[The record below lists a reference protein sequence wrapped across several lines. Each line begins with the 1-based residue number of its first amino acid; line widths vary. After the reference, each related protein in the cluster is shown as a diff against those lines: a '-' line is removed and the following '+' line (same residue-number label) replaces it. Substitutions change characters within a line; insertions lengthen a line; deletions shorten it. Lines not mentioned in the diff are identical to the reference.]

1 MRKFGVAGLG
11 LIGGS
16 IAFALKKQGY
26 RVVGVENDPDVSA
39 FALKNGIVDE
49 IGGIADLRGAET
61 VFVCVPVWKTREVAE
76 KVIAEVGTDTLVTDV
91 ASVKGVMKGIGGRFV
106 GGHPMA
112 GTEKSGIAAARAHL
126 FENAFYA
133 IVPYENSDEADVK
146 YLAELVKSFGA
157 KPVIMT
163 ADEHDGRVSEI
174 SHLPHIIAYALAG
187 YALKADGFAGT
198 GFMDTTRIAAS
209 DPGFWTE
216 VAFLN
221 RDNLLRDARGYEK
234 EFDKYVVALENGDRK
249 GLYDLIAAAKEKR
262 EALASR
268 RVYLDEYT
276 LDLDVRDEP
285 GAIARVSKLL
295 ADNEIN
301 ISGIQIINSREGVG
315 GALRIAIR
323 SEAEYERAKSLLL
336 KNDGTEDKK

>member
-16 IAFALKKQGY
+16 IASALKKQGC

-39 FALKNGIVDE
+39 FALSGGIVDE
-49 IGGIADLRGAET
+49 IGGVEALRGSEA
-61 VFVCVPVWKTREVAE
+61 VFVCVPLGVTREATE
-76 KVIAEVGTDTLVTDV
+76 KIIAAVGDETLVTDV
-91 ASVKGVMKGIGGRFV
+91 ASVKGMMTGVGGRFV

-133 IVPYENSDEADVK
+133 VVPYENTSEADVK
-146 YLAELVKSFGA
+146 YMCELVRSFGA
-157 KPVIMT
+157 KPVVMS
-163 ADEHDGRVSEI
+163 AAEHDGRASEV
-174 SHLPHIIAYALAG
+174 SHLPHIIAYALTG

-198 GFMDTTRIAAS
+198 GFTDTTRIAAS
-209 DPGFWTE
+209 DPGLWTD

-221 RDNLLRDARGYEK
+221 RDNLLRDMRGYEK
-234 EFDKYVVALENGDRK
+234 EFSKYVTALENGDRE
-249 GLYDLIAAAKEKR
+249 GLRGLIAAAREKR
-262 EALASR
+262 EALTLR
-268 RVYLDEYT
+268 RVYQNEYT
-276 LDLDVRDEP
+276 LDLDVKDRP
-285 GAIARVSKLL
+285 GAIAKVSELL
-295 ADNEIN
+295 AENGVN

-323 SEAEYERAKSLLL
+323 SEAEYEAAKRLLREP
-336 KNDGTEDKK
+336 NATEDKK

>member
-39 FALKNGIVDE
+39 FALKNGVVDE
-49 IGGIADLRGAET
+49 IGGIGDLRGAET
-61 VFVCVPVWKTREVAE
+61 VFVCVPVWKTREVVE
-76 KVIAEVGTDTLVTDV
+76 KIVAEVGNDTLVTDV
-91 ASVKGVMKGIGGRFV
+91 ASVKGELKGINGRFI

-133 IVPYENSDEADVK
+133 IVPYENSSEADIG
-146 YLAELVKSFGA
+146 YLTGLVKSFGA

-234 EFDKYVVALENGDRK
+234 EFDKYVTALENGDRN
-249 GLYDLIAAAKEKR
+249 GLYDLIASAKEKR
-262 EALASR
+262 EALAAR